1 MRKTDL
7 ERFKKILLAE
17 KERVTKALARH
28 VQAIENAAEDAGGGK
43 GKAHSNHMADQGSDE
58 SNYETIL
65 QTAASERAYLREIEA
80 ALERIEDGSYG
91 ICEVTGKKI
100 GMERLK
106 AIPTARLS
114 IEAQEELEAR
124 AMGYFH

>member
-1 MRKTDL
+1 MRKTEL
-7 ERFKKILLAE
+7 ARFKKILLAE

-28 VQAIENAAEDAGGGK
+28 TKFIENAAEEAGYS

-65 QTAASERAYLREIEA
+65 QMTASEREYLREIEA
-80 ALERIEDGSYG
+80 ALERIEEGTYG
-91 ICEVTGKKI
+91 ICEVTGKPI
-100 GMERLK
+100 GLERLK

-114 IEAQEELEAR
+114 IEAQEEQEAR
-124 AMGYFH
+124 ALGMRR